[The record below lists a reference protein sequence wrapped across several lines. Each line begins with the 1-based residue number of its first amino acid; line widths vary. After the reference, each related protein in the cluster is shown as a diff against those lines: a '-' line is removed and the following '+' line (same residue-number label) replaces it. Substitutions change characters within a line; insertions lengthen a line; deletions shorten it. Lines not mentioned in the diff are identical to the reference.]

1 MADTPDSLAATL
13 DKIRERAEE
22 LTIGEDQ
29 EDHCGAGTPCTGH
42 DAIRLIT
49 AVNAVLK
56 LAGSAKATG
65 TTVCGCLDCNA
76 ARQNGLPGSHRPQPY
91 MWNLSPARVREAIT
105 AELTKGEATP

>member
-42 DAIRLIT
+42 DAIRLV
-49 AVNAVLK
+49 AALDAVLK
-56 LAGSAKATG
+56 LHEPDPADPSW
-65 TTVCGCLDCNA
+65 CRDCA
-76 ARQNGLPGSHRPQPY
+76 FAWPCSTYR
-91 MWNLSPARVREAIT
+91 AIT
-105 AELTKGEATP
+105 AELTKGEPGDG